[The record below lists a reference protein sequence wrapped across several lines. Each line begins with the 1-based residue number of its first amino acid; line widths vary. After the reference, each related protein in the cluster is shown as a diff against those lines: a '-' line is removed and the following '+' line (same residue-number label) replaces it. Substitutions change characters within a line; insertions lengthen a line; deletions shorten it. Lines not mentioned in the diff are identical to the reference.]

1 MDNEEK
7 YNGWT
12 NRATWNV
19 DVWLSNDR
27 EIYKMMKALKMSERN
42 QFENFCVYL
51 WGNETPDGERLSDV
65 NWQEI
70 ADAWNNK

>member
-1 MDNEEK
+1 MDNEQK
-7 YNGWT
+7 YDGWT

-27 EIYKMMKALKMSERN
+27 EIYKMMKALNMSDPN

-51 WGNETPDGERLSDV
+51 WGNESPDGERLSDV

-70 ADAWNNK
+70 ADAWSNK